1 MRFFLMITAL
11 ALALS
16 CSACAPSAPE
26 AALPE
31 SGGEA
36 AASDMGEQ
44 LESGEVCS
52 ECSSD
57 PYYVKITAEAAKMY
71 IDSSNPTVVD
81 VRAAEEYAGGHI
93 EGAINVPLD
102 EIGDEPPAELQEL
115 DAFIL
120 VYCRS
125 GVRSEQAAKKLID
138 LGYLKVY
145 EMGFSRDDAIDY
157 LYSIDNRRRIQGWKD
172 FKVNIYI

>member
-1 MRFFLMITAL
+1 MKMLITIITVCAL
-11 ALALS
+11 SLALS
-16 CSACAPSAPE
+16 ACAAPASE

-31 SGGEA
+31 SAG
-36 AASDMGEQ
+36 ASETTAPEMGEQ
-44 LESGEVCS
+44 LTSGEVCT
-52 ECSSD
+52 ECSGD

-71 IDSSNPTVVD
+71 IDSSNPIVVD
-81 VRAAEEYAGGHI
+81 VRSAEEYGDGHI

-102 EIGDEPPAELQEL
+102 EIGNEPPAALPEL

-125 GVRSEQAAKKLID
+125 GVRSEQAAQKLIG

-145 EMGFSRDDAIDY
+145 DMG
-157 LYSIDNRRRIQGWKD
+157 G
-172 FKVNIYI
+172 VNDWTYGLV